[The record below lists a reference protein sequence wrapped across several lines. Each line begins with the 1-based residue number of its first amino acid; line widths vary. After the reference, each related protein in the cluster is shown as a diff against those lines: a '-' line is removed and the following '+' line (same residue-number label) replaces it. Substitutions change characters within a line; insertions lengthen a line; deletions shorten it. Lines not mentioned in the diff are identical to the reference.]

1 MGAGH
6 KRHLVVDCLAS
17 IHLVWADDGYA
28 GRLVDW
34 AAEKWGLTLQIV
46 KRSDDTAGSWCCR
59 ASRRP
64 PRPWRGCGWR

>member
-34 AAEKWGLTLQIV
+34 AAEKCGLTLQIV
-46 KRSDDTAGSWCCR
+46 KRSNHTAGSSCCR